1 MSLESINLVSFM
13 AGMLFAA
20 AMTRYKALMI
30 VVTYLIALVVYFTYY
45 NYSTI
50 TKVQNQQAQPAIQP
64 PSKTKPVIR
73 VPLVC
78 GK

>member
-1 MSLESINLVSFM
+1 M

-20 AMTRYKALMI
+20 AMTRYKSLMI

-50 TKVQNQQAQPAIQP
+50 TKVQNQQVQPAIQP
-64 PSKTKPVIR
+64 SPKTKPVIR

>member
-1 MSLESINLVSFM
+1 M

-20 AMTRYKALMI
+20 VMTRYKALMI

-50 TKVQNQQAQPAIQP
+50 TKVQNQQVQPATQP
-64 PSKTKPVIR
+64 PPKTKPVIR